1 MPVLHNLK
9 EKEEKQKQQKGGTN
23 PRKGMETAFHFCCA
37 NVPLQQWQ
45 TLV

>member
-9 EKEEKQKQQKGGTN
+9 EKEEKQKRKKGGTN
-23 PRKGMETAFHFCCA
+23 PRKGMETAFRCCCA